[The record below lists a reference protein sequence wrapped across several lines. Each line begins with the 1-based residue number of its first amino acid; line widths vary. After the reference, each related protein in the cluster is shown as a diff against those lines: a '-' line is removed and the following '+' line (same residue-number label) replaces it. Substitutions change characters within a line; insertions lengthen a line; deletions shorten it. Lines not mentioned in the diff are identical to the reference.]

1 MSAGKARV
9 KVTVGTKPTAA
20 KLERAAAAA
29 VAELTP
35 IYAAVLAEHPL
46 RESDDV
52 SYAALRERALNPPKD
67 EP

>member
-9 KVTVGTKPTAA
+9 KVTVDTKPMTA

-29 VAELTP
+29 EPTP